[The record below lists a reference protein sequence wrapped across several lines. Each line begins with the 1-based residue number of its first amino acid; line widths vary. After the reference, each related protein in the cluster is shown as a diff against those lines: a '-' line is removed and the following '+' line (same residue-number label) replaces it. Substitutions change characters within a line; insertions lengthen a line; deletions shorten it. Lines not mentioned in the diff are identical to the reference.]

1 MIKADSLDGY
11 VCALLPG
18 PTVLLL
24 RVQRQPS
31 AYRHTFRAYI
41 VLWVAMQ
48 SLRTEVQVLEV
59 ARERYETGSG
69 QGMCGS
75 APEDT

>member
-1 MIKADSLDGY
+1 
-11 VCALLPG
+11 
-18 PTVLLL
+18 
-24 RVQRQPS
+24 
-31 AYRHTFRAYI
+31 
-41 VLWVAMQ
+41 MQ

-69 QGMCGS
+69 QGMRGS